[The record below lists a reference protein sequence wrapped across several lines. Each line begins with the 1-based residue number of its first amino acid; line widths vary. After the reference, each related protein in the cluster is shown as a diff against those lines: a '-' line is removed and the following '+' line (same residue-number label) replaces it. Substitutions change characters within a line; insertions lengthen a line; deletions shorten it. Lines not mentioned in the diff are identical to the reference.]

1 MHLEGRPKIFVKRRW
16 GNLRSGC
23 STRIDQDGEV
33 GWGGVQGSK
42 IEGVDEAMEV
52 SRKFV
57 AENMKQ

>member
-1 MHLEGRPKIFVKRRW
+1 MFSE
-16 GNLRSGC
+16 RSCGKVTTLHPPP
-23 STRIDQDGEV
+23 STLHSPRIAQEWEV

-42 IEGVDEAMEV
+42 IAGVEEAMEV